1 VHPLRSAARLSPTP
15 FLLALLLLSGAAL
28 GASTTIATAQ
38 EAPATTPLE
47 EANANYNAKEWAKAA
62 AAYEAALKA
71 QPKDGR
77 AWYRLGASYANLKRY
92 DRAIAAYRQGL
103 AIGSNPIVMYNMAC
117 AYALSGKAD
126 SALAWLDRS
135 VEGGYNQPDA
145 MESDDDLASLRSDA
159 RYGALLEKVQR
170 SAKPCVYSPE
180 ARQFRFWVGSWDVR
194 TLAGDL
200 AGTND
205 IRLGAGDCVMIEN
218 WKSMRGGTGQSLNFY
233 DVDAKKW
240 RQIWVDSDGEVTRFE
255 GTFTDGSMRF
265 VGERVDKQGARIP
278 VKMTFTPLPDGRVRQ
293 RGESSADGGATW
305 VEEYDLY
312 YTSMKRE
319 G

>member
-1 VHPLRSAARLSPTP
+1 VNPFRSAARRLQARTA
-15 FLLALLLLSGAAL
+15 LAVLVLVVAAAGVVAGSAGAQQA
-28 GASTTIATAQ
+28 ATI
-38 EAPATTPLE
+38 LE
-47 EANANYNAKEWAKAA
+47 EANAHYTAGEWAKAA
-62 AAYEAALKA
+62 AGYEAALKA

-77 AWYRLGASYANLKRY
+77 AWNRLGASYANLKQY
-92 DRAIAAYRQGL
+92 DRAIAAYRKGL
-103 AIGSNPIVMYNMAC
+103 AIGNNPIVMYNMAC
-117 AYALSGKAD
+117 AYALSGRPD

-135 VEGGYNQPDA
+135 AEGGYNQPDA
-145 MESDDDLASLRSDA
+145 MESDEDLASLRTDP
-159 RYGALLEKVQR
+159 RYEALLEKVR
-170 SAKPCVYSPE
+170 IGAKPCVYSEE

-194 TLAGDL
+194 TLSGDL

-233 DVDAKKW
+233 DADAKKW

-255 GTFTDGSMRF
+255 GTFSDGSMRF
-265 VGERVDKQGARIP
+265 VGERVNKKGDRIP
-278 VKMTFTPLPDGRVRQ
+278 VKLTFTPLPDGRVRQ
-293 RGESSADGGATW
+293 RGEFSPDGGTTW

-312 YTSMKRE
+312 YSSMKRD